1 MMDILKQF
9 SYVNRKVREFGST
22 FGRSSPEYLQLS
34 GAMEMLIPEELQ
46 KTSKG
51 GYRQLDNTDMFR
63 VLNDAELQEKMDAL
77 TNFFENF
84 GGVRSHANQYLIE
97 SGQDPVKDKKE
108 ITGLKDELKQL
119 AQQETIRE
127 GITDSYYILLDS
139 IPNKDLV
146 RQIKDSMSG
155 AVGKG
160 NIQKQWEKYDRAFDR
175 LIEAMISG
183 EAFTRQFRVKGEKNG
198 KGGAPVSGVFQR

>member
-1 MMDILKQF
+1 MDILKQF
-9 SYVNRKVREFGST
+9 SYVNRKVREFGNT

-34 GAMEMLIPEELQ
+34 GAMEMLIPDELL

-51 GYRQLDNTDMFR
+51 GYQQLDKSDMFR
-63 VLNDAELQEKMDAL
+63 VLNDADLQERMDAL
-77 TNFFENF
+77 TAFFENF

-97 SGQDPVKDKKE
+97 SGQDPVKNKKE
-108 ITGLKDELKQL
+108 ITDMKEELQRL

-127 GITDSYYILLDS
+127 GITDSFYVLLDA

-146 RQIKDSMSG
+146 REIKDSMSG
-155 AVGKG
+155 SVGKG

-175 LIEAMISG
+175 LVNAMISG
-183 EAFTRQFRVKGEKNG
+183 EAFTREFRVKGEKNG
-198 KGGAPVSGVFQR
+198 DGGAPVSGIFQR

>member
-1 MMDILKQF
+1 MDILKQF
-9 SYVNRKVREFGST
+9 SYVNRKVREFGNT

-34 GAMEMLIPEELQ
+34 GAMEMLIPDELL

-51 GYRQLDNTDMFR
+51 GYQQLDKSDMFR
-63 VLNDAELQEKMDAL
+63 VLNDADLQERMDAL
-77 TNFFENF
+77 TSFFENF

-108 ITGLKDELKQL
+108 IVDMKEELQRL

-127 GITDSYYILLDS
+127 GITDSFYILLDT

-146 RQIKDSMSG
+146 REIKDSMSG
-155 AVGKG
+155 SVGKG

-175 LIEAMISG
+175 LVNAMISG
-183 EAFTRQFRVKGEKNG
+183 EAFTREFRMKGEKNG
-198 KGGAPVSGVFQR
+198 DGGAPVSGIFQR

>member
-1 MMDILKQF
+1 MDILKQF
-9 SYVNRKVREFGST
+9 SYVNRKVREFGNT

-34 GAMEMLIPEELQ
+34 GAMEMLIPDELL

-51 GYRQLDNTDMFR
+51 GYQQLDKSDMFR
-63 VLNDAELQEKMDAL
+63 VLNDADLQERMDAL
-77 TNFFENF
+77 TSFFENF

-97 SGQDPVKDKKE
+97 SGQDPVKNKKE
-108 ITGLKDELKQL
+108 ITDMKEELQSL

-127 GITDSYYILLDS
+127 GITDSYYVLLDA

-146 RQIKDSMSG
+146 REIKDSMSG
-155 AVGKG
+155 SVGKG

-175 LIEAMISG
+175 LVNAMISG
-183 EAFTRQFRVKGEKNG
+183 EAFTREFRVKGEKNG
-198 KGGAPVSGVFQR
+198 DGGAPVSGIFQR

>member
-1 MMDILKQF
+1 MDILKQF
-9 SYVNRKVREFGST
+9 SYVNRKVREFGNT

-34 GAMEMLIPEELQ
+34 GAMEMLIPDELL

-51 GYRQLDNTDMFR
+51 GYQQLDKSDMFR
-63 VLNDAELQEKMDAL
+63 VLNDADLQERMDAL
-77 TNFFENF
+77 TAFFENF

-97 SGQDPVKDKKE
+97 SGQDPVKNKKE
-108 ITGLKDELKQL
+108 ITDMKEELQRL

-127 GITDSYYILLDS
+127 GITDSFYILLDM

-146 RQIKDSMSG
+146 REIKDSMSG

-175 LIEAMISG
+175 LVNAMISG
-183 EAFTRQFRVKGEKNG
+183 EAFTRDYRVKGEKNG
-198 KGGAPVSGVFQR
+198 NGGAPVSGIFQR

>member
-1 MMDILKQF
+1 MDILKQF
-9 SYVNRKVREFGST
+9 SYVNRKVREFGNT

-34 GAMEMLIPEELQ
+34 GAMEMLIPDEFL

-51 GYRQLDNTDMFR
+51 GYQQLDKSDMFR
-63 VLNDAELQEKMDAL
+63 VLNDADLQERMDAL
-77 TNFFENF
+77 TAYFENF

-97 SGQDPVKDKKE
+97 SGQDPVKNKKE
-108 ITGLKDELKQL
+108 ITDMKEELQRL

-127 GITDSYYILLDS
+127 GITDSFYILMDA

-146 RQIKDSMSG
+146 REIKDSMSG
-155 AVGKG
+155 SVGKG

-175 LIEAMISG
+175 LVNAMISG
-183 EAFTRQFRVKGEKNG
+183 EAFAREFRVKGEKNG
-198 KGGAPVSGVFQR
+198 DEGAPVSGIFQR

>member
-1 MMDILKQF
+1 MDILKQF
-9 SYVNRKVREFGST
+9 SYVNRKVREFGNT

-34 GAMEMLIPEELQ
+34 GAMEMLIPDELL

-51 GYRQLDNTDMFR
+51 GYQQLDKSDMFR
-63 VLNDAELQEKMDAL
+63 VLNDADLKERMDAL
-77 TNFFENF
+77 TAFFENF

-97 SGQDPVKDKKE
+97 SGQDPVKNKKE
-108 ITGLKDELKQL
+108 ITDMKKELQRL

-127 GITDSYYILLDS
+127 GITDSFYILLDV

-146 RQIKDSMSG
+146 REIKDSMSG

-175 LIEAMISG
+175 LVNAMISG
-183 EAFTRQFRVKGEKNG
+183 EAFTREFRVKGEKNG
-198 KGGAPVSGVFQR
+198 DGGAPVSGIFQR